1 MEESFNSEFCTVAYQ
16 PADNVVLLTW
26 KKFARLQDYRI
37 PALFAQELLQRHLY
51 SEFVVDARSGFEDDK
66 EDVAWG
72 FDVLLPAMAET
83 SCSAV
88 AFILN
93 EVSTIEAEMDLW
105 TAEFAKYFAVLRAT
119 SYRQAVE
126 LLGHRLQSQVF
137 YTVKPGTRDAFLAE
151 LKRRGVAEA
160 SRCEM
165 GCYQYNWYLP
175 AYTENEI
182 YIQELW
188 TDTAAQ
194 AAHRQTP
201 QYAALQ
207 QLKQQYVTGT
217 QVEIVPTGRSTP
229 PGSK

>member
-188 TDTAAQ
+188 ADTAAQ

-217 QVEIVPTGRSTP
+217 QVEIVPTGSSTP

>member
-119 SYRQAVE
+119 SYRQAIE

-151 LKRRGVAEA
+151 LKRRGGAEA

>member
-72 FDVLLPAMAET
+72 FNVLLPAMAET

-188 TDTAAQ
+188 ADTAAQ

-229 PGSK
+229 PSK

>member
-1 MEESFNSEFCTVAYQ
+1 MEESFNSEFSTVAYQ

-188 TDTAAQ
+188 ADTAAQ

>member
-119 SYRQAVE
+119 SYRQAIE

-151 LKRRGVAEA
+151 LKRRG
-160 SRCEM
+160 
-165 GCYQYNWYLP
+165 LP
-175 AYTENEI
+175 KPPAARWAATSITGICRPTQRTKFI
-182 YIQELW
+182 YKSFGRIPP
-188 TDTAAQ
+188 
-194 AAHRQTP
+194 HRQ
-201 QYAALQ
+201 
-207 QLKQQYVTGT
+207 
-217 QVEIVPTGRSTP
+217 PTGKHRSMRRC
-229 PGSK
+229 SN

>member
-26 KKFARLQDYRI
+26 KKFARLQDYRT
-37 PALFAQELLQRHLY
+37 PTLFAQGLLLRHPY

-72 FDVLLPAMAET
+72 FDVLLPAMAKT

-93 EVSTIEAEMDLW
+93 EVSPIEDEMDLW
-105 TAEFAKYFAVLRAT
+105 TAEFAKYFAVLRVT

-126 LLGHRLQSQVF
+126 LLGRRVQAQVL

-151 LKRRGVAEA
+151 VKRLGIAEA
-160 SRCEM
+160 SRCEV
-165 GCYQYNWYLP
+165 GCYRYDWYLP
-175 AYTENEI
+175 AGGQDEI
-182 YIQELW
+182 YLQELW
-188 TDTAAQ
+188 TGAFAQ

-201 QYAALQ
+201 QYAALR
-207 QLKQQYVTGT
+207 QLKQRYVTGV
-217 QVEIVPTGRSTP
+217 QIEIVPTGRSAP
-229 PGSK
+229 PND

>member
-26 KKFARLQDYRI
+26 KKFARLQDYRT
-37 PALFAQELLQRHLY
+37 PALFAQGLLLSHLY

-72 FDVLLPAMAET
+72 FDVLLPAMAKT

-93 EVSTIEAEMDLW
+93 EVSPIEDEMDLW

-137 YTVKPGTRDAFLAE
+137 YTVKPGTRDTFLAE
-151 LKRRGVAEA
+151 LKRRGIAEA
-160 SRCEM
+160 SRREM

-188 TDTAAQ
+188 ADTAAQ

-201 QYAALQ
+201 QYAALR
-207 QLKQQYVTGT
+207 QLKQQYITDT
-217 QVEIVPTGRSTP
+217 QVEIVPTGRSAP
-229 PGSK
+229 PNA

>member
-1 MEESFNSEFCTVAYQ
+1 MEESFNSEFCTVTYL

-26 KKFARLQDYRI
+26 KKFARLQDYRN
-37 PALFAQELLQRHLY
+37 PTLFAQGLLLCHPY

-72 FDVLLPAMAET
+72 FAVLLPEMAKT

-93 EVSTIEAEMDLW
+93 EVNPIESEMDLW

-126 LLGHRLQSQVF
+126 LLGHRVQSQVL
-137 YTVKPGTRDAFLAE
+137 YTLKPGTRDLFLAE
-151 LKRRGVAEA
+151 LKRQGIAEA

-175 AYTENEI
+175 ADTQDEI

-188 TDTAAQ
+188 TGPLAQ

-201 QYAALQ
+201 HYVALQ
-207 QLKQQYVTGT
+207 QLKQQYVIGT
-217 QVEIVPTGRSTP
+217 HIQIVPTGRSAPRGT
-229 PGSK
+229 